1 MLTVADAAAVENQG
15 TDPRQS
21 GGQERLPAA
30 HRRLRQ
36 SGASPLPSSRRE
48 RQLAELDSQVHR
60 TPWWSD
66 ESEEQRL
73 EGFVRQ
79 DSGFHLEHE
88 SGALSPAVVI
98 HARKS
103 ATWYD

>member
-1 MLTVADAAAVENQG
+1 MY
-15 TDPRQS
+15 
-21 GGQERLPAA
+21 
-30 HRRLRQ
+30 
-36 SGASPLPSSRRE
+36 
-48 RQLAELDSQVHR
+48 R

-73 EGFVRQ
+73 EGFARQ
-79 DSGFHLEHE
+79 DSGLHLEYE